1 MEPLRP
7 SALVL
12 AATLVLVASW
22 YPAGWGQT
30 TSGGSDAASRFARA
44 SGGAHDERVRHKL
57 THAHRSAGHSPL
69 QLRRTAE
76 AAAPRWRGARWLT
89 RRGFRGDASCRA
101 GGTGCPTVAPRDEP
115 RRPPPSQPP
124 QTDRPASPAKANA
137 LTPTADASAAA
148 PAPPAQGEAHP
159 ALGTQFQCNW
169 TFYTD
174 AARVAVL
181 DKLRAAGVEWVRID
195 TGWSGIEAAR
205 KGDRNAWYLRM
216 VDFCVDEAHKRGLK
230 VLVTLWLTPGWA
242 NGGRSDKAPPT
253 NPQDYADFARW
264 AASHWKGRVAAWQV
278 WNEPDPGQPYFAGTL
293 AEYVALLKAAYPAFK
308 AGDPNA
314 LVVLGGPSSNDDGWI
329 SQLYALGAKGSFDV
343 LATHPYQGIAD
354 APPEH
359 PDDGNRWWFTH
370 LPAVRQVML
379 RHGDGA
385 KPIWFTEFGWSAH
398 SNWPGIA
405 NWQRGVSPEQ
415 QGEYLLRAIRYTKA
429 NYPYVPVMFWYKERA
444 NPLSSDPHYEGYA
457 LLNADLSE
465 RPVYRALKA
474 FLNSR

>member
-1 MEPLRP
+1 LKTTGKWQPFP
-7 SALVL
+7 ALAYRAQRNGSQL
-12 AATLVLVASW
+12 GAAVVKQGSRRGNRFRVKTLVIE
-22 YPAGWGQT
+22 
-30 TSGGSDAASRFARA
+30 RAR
-44 SGGAHDERVRHKL
+44 SL
-57 THAHRSAGHSPL
+57 
-69 QLRRTAE
+69 
-76 AAAPRWRGARWLT
+76 
-89 RRGFRGDASCRA
+89 
-101 GGTGCPTVAPRDEP
+101 
-115 RRPPPSQPP
+115 
-124 QTDRPASPAKANA
+124 
-137 LTPTADASAAA
+137 ASA
-148 PAPPAQGEAHP
+148 PAHAL

-264 AASHWKGRVAAWQV
+264 AAAHWKGRVAAWQV